1 MKRESG
7 DVKQKEVEKREY
19 KCQESVKH
27 KPDPISL
34 KNETLNAK
42 PRPNKGPSKQ
52 KHHIDAVNVRIL
64 SHTPHPNNTATRNC

>member
-52 KHHIDAVNVRIL
+52 KHHIDAVNIRKLCDIA
-64 SHTPHPNNTATRNC
+64 HTASK